1 MQTKTVGVVIPIYN
15 VEKYLKEC
23 LESVINQTYTNLEI
37 ILINDGSTDENSLN
51 IAKEYALK
59 DKRITLFDKKN
70 GGQSTARNVG
80 IEYFN
85 GEYKLKSKTQNVEEN
100 SLIEFNIEG
109 NNPYEIY
116 AVYKSYKAFSGEKDL
131 INFTYP
137 YIDYIIFLDS
147 DDYWEL
153 NCIEECVPRMD
164 GVEVVWFDWHFLDLG
179 NKASAYGT
187 RIKDKYQFT
196 KEMVIS
202 SKEWIKNSFDIRFVH
217 KLFAFSVSGL
227 IDFYFLKRIRLK
239 FIDFIKHEDIH
250 FGTILFAN
258 AKAICVLP
266 MRLYV
271 YRIHENSISDYSGIN
286 NMLPDYLSSRF
297 SSYFSNAKAIK
308 EYYGIVSWIIT
319 AKHLI
324 EFSKS
329 DFANKGD
336 FLRLFDKVMLPLLY
350 RRSSRILD
358 YRFVEDPYLALDVF
372 WKISQYYWEKQV
384 DSSVPDVT
392 LVIPAFNVSK
402 FIRQTL
408 ESVQKQTLENFECII
423 VNDFSTDD
431 TLEIVR
437 RTIKNDHRFKVI
449 NHMANAGLSASR
461 NAGLRAARGKY
472 IAFLDADDLMMPN
485 SLLYRKKVLDR
496 AVESRII
503 GTYCGSVTINE
514 DCISAPKEEN
524 CRLDMINFITSRGE
538 CPFNANQPMFKTS
551 ILRKFGGFNQSLA
564 QAEDYDMW
572 MRILRKGFEFVPTHA
587 RLVCYRRR
595 SGSMVRNEPFLHLQ
609 NSLKLYNSCYDDNL
623 KTDGFTLGIE
633 HYAKQYYKNFRV
645 FQFIGMLLGYNGDSN
660 KTLEILIQ
668 EIPDYFLFG
677 SKQDFMKKILYGISR
692 FYNKNYSSIEQLNL
706 ELRDKLNRLYLDFYS
721 HYLKNKKITDENN
734 RYIDI
739 LFIPHKDYHTHAIN
753 LMTPYLNSLNIKY
766 TILDISMHYRDE
778 KAISAAK
785 EYGLSYVG
793 YSNFILQ
800 KIKPKAIVVFNDW
813 EVVTKSIV
821 LAAKKSGIKTIGIV
835 EGINDYLDVDTGR
848 IRNAYQTVEYLFLPG
863 EHDRKYFSNPEQ
875 KLFVGGVPR
884 IYEMFHQSKMQ
895 LDFKKKKKIALI
907 NSNFSY
913 GVLVEHRDEWL
924 KKAVES
930 CLLAGYEPVISR
942 HPADL
947 GKSYQDL
954 VTTKTFYQALG
965 ECDVL
970 VSRFA
975 SGILEALARGK
986 LPVYFNPHGEKV
998 DKFKNPMNAYPIA
1011 NSEFELQDILGNLNF
1026 HYDEHFEYFKAFIEY
1041 HCGSLNMDPSRYIV
1055 GKLREV
1061 LNEERKCNYGQFF
1074 HFLERLDLITM
1085 SFEDRKT
1092 LQGVMLDFES
1102 ILDHVESNFL
1112 SRCLE
1117 EFKNERYDK
1126 ITEMLQNININK
1138 YSRSSLIQLK
1148 NILLNIEETRQ

>member
-37 ILINDGSTDENSLN
+37 ILINDGSTDKNSLN
-51 IAKEYALK
+51 IAKEYTLK

-70 GGQSTARNVG
+70 GGSSIARNVG
-80 IEYFN
+80 IEYFS
-85 GEYKLKSKTQNVEEN
+85 GKYKLQNKTQATKEN

-116 AVYKSYKAFSGEKDL
+116 TVYKSYKAFSGEKDL
-131 INFTYP
+131 TKFTYP
-137 YIDYIIFLDS
+137 IIDYIIFLDS

-179 NKASAYGT
+179 NRASAYGT

-800 KIKPKAIVVFNDW
+800 KIKPKAIAVFNDW
-813 EVVTKSIV
+813 EIVTKSIV

-863 EHDRKYFSNPEQ
+863 EHDRKYFSDPEQ
-875 KLFVGGVPR
+875 KLFIGGVPR
-884 IYEMFHQSKMQ
+884 IYEMFHRDKMQ
-895 LDFKKKKKIALI
+895 LDFKKRKKIALI

-913 GVLVEHRDEWL
+913 GVLVEHRDGWL

-930 CLLAGYEPVISR
+930 CVLAGYEPVISR

-954 VTTKTFYQALG
+954 VTTKTFYQALE

-986 LPVYFNPHGEKV
+986 LPIYFNPHGEKV

-1011 NSEFELQDILGNLNF
+1011 NSEFELQDILGNLSF
-1026 HYDEHFEYFKAFIEY
+1026 YYDEHFKYFESFIEH
-1041 HCGSLNMDPSRYIV
+1041 HCGNLNVNPSRYIV
-1055 GKLREV
+1055 KKLRDI
-1061 LNEERKCNYGQFF
+1061 LNKECRHNYSQFF

-1085 SFEDRKT
+1085 SFEDRKI
-1092 LQGVMLDFES
+1092 LQNIILDFES

-1117 EFKNERYDK
+1117 EFKNEGYDK
-1126 ITEMLQNININK
+1126 ITEMLQNINMNK
-1138 YSRSSLIQLK
+1138 YSKSSLIQLK
-1148 NILLNIEETRQ
+1148 NILLNIEETR